1 MALGTY
7 TELQT
12 SIADWLHRG
21 DLTAI
26 IPDFVALAE
35 SRISRDLRLRA
46 QLTNTTL
53 STVAD
58 TQAVA
63 LPSDFLEIENISCTS
78 GGMDR
83 TMEFVTL
90 ERLNLS
96 YPDGSGNSVPR
107 VYSVAGT
114 SLLMGPVPD
123 AVYSLPL
130 KYYGKF
136 AALSVTPTNW
146 LLTNHPGIYL
156 FGALAESGDYTQ
168 SDQIAKW
175 ESKYSALVKAL
186 QDADDEAKFSGAA
199 LRVRT
204 K

>member
-7 TELQT
+7 TELQA

-46 QLTNTTL
+46 QLTSTTL

-63 LPSDFLEIENISCTS
+63 LPTDFLEIENLSCTS

-83 TMEFVTL
+83 SMEFVTL

-96 YPDGSGNSVPR
+96 YPEGSGNGIPS
-107 VYSVAGT
+107 VYSVVG
-114 SLLMGPVPD
+114 SNLYLGRVPD
-123 AVYSLPL
+123 GVYSLPFG
-130 KYYGKF
+130 YYAKF

-146 LLTNHPGIYL
+146 LLTNHPGVYL
-156 FGALAESGDYTQ
+156 FAALAESADYAQ
-168 SDQIAKW
+168 SEQIGKW
-175 ESKYSALVKAL
+175 EGKYSALVKAL
-186 QDADDEAKFSGAA
+186 QDADSQAKFSGAA